1 MLKPG
6 DVAPDFAVQDHLG
19 RTVRLSDFRGKVRVF
34 DVWASWCGPCRMGIP
49 ELNALYE
56 HYREK
61 GVVVVGISLDDTPA
75 DVARF
80 VEEVPIHYPNGMMNP
95 DLAALLG
102 IGNEAMAI
110 PITYVV
116 DRTGKLRAKFVRS
129 ARILPPCWSE
139 TRAQSTFRKAS
150 VRLAPTSVLWVSC
163 VRRAGR
169 STLAGTLSI
178 ALFVSGTTAVLKP

>member
-1 MLKPG
+1 MSLRRGIAMASSCGAVLAAILAATPRGARSDPVGTAAAAPARAASADAYLKPLLE
-6 DVAPDFAVQDHLG
+6 DPQG
-19 RTVRLSDFRGKVRVF
+19 RTIRLADFKGKVRVF

-80 VEEVPIHYPNGMMNP
+80 VEEVPIHYPHGMMNP
-95 DLAALLG
+95 DLAVLFG

-116 DRTGKLRAKFVRS
+116 DRTGKLRAKFVG
-129 ARILPPCWSE
+129 
-139 TRAQSTFRKAS
+139 F
-150 VRLAPTSVLWVSC
+150 VG
-163 VRRAGR
+163 AGR
-169 STLAGTLSI
+169 IERVVVGLL
-178 ALFVSGTTAVLKP
+178 

>member
-1 MLKPG
+1 MSLPRGMARASLCGAALAVILAAAPHGTGSWPSAAAAAPSLAASADAYLKPRLE
-6 DVAPDFAVQDHLG
+6 DPQG
-19 RTVRLSDFRGKVRVF
+19 RTIRLSDFRGKVRVF

-116 DRTGKLRAKFVRS
+116 DRTGKLRAKFVG
-129 ARILPPCWSE
+129 
-139 TRAQSTFRKAS
+139 F
-150 VRLAPTSVLWVSC
+150 VG
-163 VRRAGR
+163 AGR
-169 STLAGTLSI
+169 IERVIVGLL
-178 ALFVSGTTAVLKP
+178 